1 MKESAFWN
9 SLKDSGE
16 LPFYVRIESPASP
29 GVPDVYFSLNNGVT
43 GWLELKVV
51 PDTHKKILTQGTGV
65 GQLRPLQVLWA
76 RQASDKNIFTNVLLF
91 VQKRAI
97 LLSGRDVSALL
108 GAPIDQVLAKALW
121 VGSTSP
127 RERWQGLQEKLD
139 KHGRETTIHLAA
151 EGSG

>member
-1 MKESAFWN
+1 MKESALWS
-9 SLKDSGE
+9 SLKDSGQ
-16 LPFYVRIESPASP
+16 LPFHVRIESPASP
-29 GVPDVYFSLNNGVT
+29 GVPDVYFSLNNGIS

-91 VQKRAI
+91 AQKRAI
-97 LLSGRDVSALL
+97 LLSGRDVFPLL

-127 RERWQGLQEKLD
+127 RERWNGLQEKLD
-139 KHGRETTIHLAA
+139 QHGRETIIHLAA
-151 EGSG
+151 EGS

>member
-1 MKESAFWN
+1 MKESALWS

-139 KHGRETTIHLAA
+139 KHGRETIIHLAA
-151 EGSG
+151 EGS

>member
-1 MKESAFWN
+1 MKESALWS

-151 EGSG
+151 EGS

>member
-1 MKESAFWN
+1 M
-9 SLKDSGE
+9 
-16 LPFYVRIESPASP
+16 
-29 GVPDVYFSLNNGVT
+29 
-43 GWLELKVV
+43 V

-76 RQASDKNIFTNVLLF
+76 RQASEKNIFTNVLLYA
-91 VQKRAI
+91 QKRAI
-97 LLSGRDVSALL
+97 LLSGRDVFPLL

-139 KHGRETTIHLAA
+139 KHGRETIIHLAT
-151 EGSG
+151 EGS

>member
-1 MKESAFWN
+1 MKESALWN

-29 GVPDVYFSLNNGVT
+29 GLPDVYFSLNNGVT

-51 PDTHKKILTQGTGV
+51 PDTHRKILTQGTGV

-139 KHGRETTIHLAA
+139 KHGRETIIHLAA
-151 EGSG
+151 EGS

>member
-1 MKESAFWN
+1 MKESALWN
-9 SLKDSGE
+9 SLKDSGQ
-16 LPFYVRIESPASP
+16 LPFSLRIQSPASP

-43 GWLELKVV
+43 GWIELKVV

-76 RQASDKNIFTNVLLF
+76 RQASEKNIFTNVLLYA
-91 VQKRAI
+91 QKRAI
-97 LLSGRDVSALL
+97 LLSGRDVFPLL

-139 KHGRETTIHLAA
+139 KHGRETIIHLAA
-151 EGSG
+151 EGS

>member
-1 MKESAFWN
+1 MKESALWN

-76 RQASDKNIFTNVLLF
+76 RQASEKNIFTNVLLF

-97 LLSGRDVSALL
+97 LLSGRDVFPLL
-108 GAPIDQVLAKALW
+108 GAPIDQVLARALW